1 MGRRHKWLR
10 GVGQC
15 NRRREARNGPGRSRA
30 LTGSRA
36 PRAVPRC
43 GRDARRA
50 QSRSTVTRLEFCRIE
65 KYRGSSGVA
74 RVSPWHAV
82 EGYGRSSRAHT
93 YAHATAH
100 THIHDERLRY
110 LGALKCAPPSAPAR
124 RRIRKQS
131 PHHAPLLRIAAP
143 SCPFLPPPL
152 PSARLSPPRVERHR
166 RARRRRTANSPHPC
180 RRRSRRGTTRP
191 RTHAGLPHPP
201 LHIILRRRPSPPPG
215 SSARHNTLRMP
226 LRPRPRTH
234 RPRTR
239 RPRST
244 YCRQQ
249 LLLRNLHARHRAQP
263 PPRHLPRL
271 HAARRSFPSRGT
283 AHRGAKVRS
292 PPGGAHGCAPAPR
305 PLNRARRR
313 SAPASISAA
322 TTASRTRPAAQSACH
337 HRSALRTCARGTA
350 SRALARAYASPQGMA
365 PRRLHVP
372 RTSHTANHLRSAA
385 RFAIHL
391 TRALLASRTVRAVL
405 DFTCRAMPATARRT
419 AARSI

>member
-1 MGRRHKWLR
+1 M
-10 GVGQC
+10 
-15 NRRREARNGPGRSRA
+15 
-30 LTGSRA
+30 
-36 PRAVPRC
+36 
-43 GRDARRA
+43 
-50 QSRSTVTRLEFCRIE
+50 
-65 KYRGSSGVA
+65 A

-110 LGALKCAPPSAPAR
+110 LGALKCTAPSAPAR

-131 PHHAPLLRIAAP
+131 PHHAPLLRTAAP

-166 RARRRRTANSPHPC
+166 RARRRRTANPPHPC

-215 SSARHNTLRMP
+215 SRARHNTLRMP

-244 YCRQQ
+244 HCRQQ

-271 HAARRSFPSRGT
+271 HAARRSSPSRGT

-292 PPGGAHGCAPAPR
+292 PPGGAPRVRPCPA
-305 PLNRARRR
+305 
-313 SAPASISAA
+313 
-322 TTASRTRPAAQSACH
+322 AAQSRKAPLGACLDIRRH
-337 HRSALRTCARGTA
+337 HRLEDPPRRTVGVPPPERTPHLRARHRLARPSTRIRVAAGHGTAPPPRASHLTHRQPPPQRRPLRNPPNPRAVGIQHRARGA
-350 SRALARAYASPQGMA
+350 
-365 PRRLHVP
+365 RLHLP
-372 RTSHTANHLRSAA
+372 RHAGHHPKDGRHRLQ
-385 RFAIHL
+385 
-391 TRALLASRTVRAVL
+391 
-405 DFTCRAMPATARRT
+405 RR
-419 AARSI
+419 R